1 MSSFMFT
8 KPVGKQYDDMVQKE
22 LEIYKNNKN
31 VSADLP
37 DIFHYWSNK
46 FLKDMYS
53 IIDSK
58 IHDTKSF
65 YSYYIEKLSH
75 KETVYI
81 ASFGCGN
88 CNVEIDIAKYLLKD
102 GVSNFEFHC
111 IDINIDMLNR
121 GRENCEKNN
130 LLDKFKFIKSDIKTW
145 ESSMNYDIFITEAA
159 LHHFVDLEIL
169 FFKINKYLNDDG
181 YFLINDSI
189 GKNGHAR
196 WKETLNIVN
205 MLWDTLSEAKKYNHQ
220 FNRIINPYLNWDCTC
235 PNTPSFNF
243 EGIRAQDILPLLI
256 QNFNFESAIW
266 WGGLIEVFI
275 DRGYGHNYLKTNLQD
290 TSFIDNIHYLNE
302 LCIELNL
309 IKPTQIIAAVQKKSV
324 NVDKTI
330 FYKGWTPEKC
340 VRPTHI

>member
-1 MSSFMFT
+1 M
-8 KPVGKQYDDMVQKE
+8 QNYNEMVTRE

-31 VSADLP
+31 ISGDLP

-53 IIDSK
+53 VIDSK
-58 IHDTKSF
+58 IYDTLSF
-65 YSYYIEKLSH
+65 YSYYIKKLSY
-75 KETVYI
+75 KETIYI

-88 CNVEIDIAKYLLKD
+88 CNIEIDIANSLLKD
-102 GVSNFEFHC
+102 GLSNFEFHC
-111 IDINIDMLNR
+111 IDINKDMLER
-121 GRENCEKNN
+121 GKECCKEQN
-130 LLDKFKFIKSDIKTW
+130 LLDKFKFIDSDIKNW
-145 ESSMNYDIFITEAA
+145 SSLINYDIFITEAA

-169 FFKINKYLNDDG
+169 FSQINKYLNDDG

-196 WKETLNIVN
+196 WNETLTIVN
-205 MLWDTLSEAKKYNHQ
+205 MIWNTLSDAKKFNHQ
-220 FNRIINPYLNWDCTC
+220 FNKICNPYLNWDCTC
-235 PNTPSFNF
+235 PNTPHYNF

-256 QNFNFESAIW
+256 KNFNFETAVW

-275 DRGYGHNYLKTNLQD
+275 DRGYGHNYIRTNLLD
-290 TSFIDNIHYLNE
+290 TSFIDNIHHLNE

-309 IKPTQIIAAVQKKSV
+309 IKPTQIIAAVKKKNV
-324 NVDKTI
+324 NIPITK

-340 VRPTHI
+340 VRITDGADTTGTG